1 MCACAFVSCGCCVVW
16 LAGNSI
22 DYRQLR
28 SAADVQMVHWPHDSS
43 AAKVELDSA
52 FALLSDPAGALAM
65 HTVCFHIIRNIETM
79 HD

>member
-1 MCACAFVSCGCCVVW
+1 MVW

-28 SAADVQMVHWPHDSS
+28 SAAEVQMVHWPHDSP

-65 HTVCFHIIRNIETM
+65 HTVCCFHNIIRNIETM